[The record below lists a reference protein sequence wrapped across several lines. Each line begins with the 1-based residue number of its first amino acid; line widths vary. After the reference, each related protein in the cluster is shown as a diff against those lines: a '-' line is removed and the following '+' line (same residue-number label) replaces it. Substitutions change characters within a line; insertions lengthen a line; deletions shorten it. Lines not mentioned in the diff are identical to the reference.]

1 MPSLSTALMVP
12 FIDEAM
18 MQQGEQEMGSSGMS
32 TASTRGHYAMLALN
46 LAISLIIMYLAMFA
60 MIYRWGEFV
69 QNVNFLYM
77 ALMMWAPMGALMLLF
92 MGMMYRNKRL
102 NMIIYASAV
111 LTFVL
116 AFLAVRTQAAVGDR
130 QFLRSMIPHHSGAL
144 VMCRQAS
151 LSDPRIRQLC
161 FGPNGIVES
170 QEREIEQMRKI
181 LAGQ

>member
-1 MPSLSTALMVP
+1 
-12 FIDEAM
+12 
-18 MQQGEQEMGSSGMS
+18 MQRREDEMGSSRMS
-32 TASTRGHYAMLALN
+32 AESMRGHYAMLALN
-46 LAISLIIMYLAMFA
+46 MAINLIIMYLAMFA

-77 ALMMWAPMGALMLLF
+77 ALVMWAPMGALMLLF

-102 NMIIYASAV
+102 NLIIYTSAV
-111 LTFVL
+111 LTFIL
-116 AFLAVRTQAAVGDR
+116 ALLAIRTQAAVGDR

-144 VMCRQAS
+144 VMCREAS
-151 LSDPRIRQLC
+151 LTDPRIRQLC

-181 LAGQ
+181 LAGR